1 MDTRAEQRLLK
12 ASIFVTILV
21 GAGGLGAGWLLNASA
36 IMFDGIYSLIDVVLT
51 MGSLTVS
58 RLVVSQGSRRFQYG
72 YWHLEP
78 LMETVGGAIL
88 ATACIYAGIDAVEGL
103 LRGGHTLEFGTAIAW
118 AAVLGIVGFGMAAT
132 MRRQA
137 RRLGSALLAMDAR
150 SWMVSAMLSFALL
163 AGFGLAI
170 AMEGTPFAR
179 WIPLV
184 DPAVL
189 LAVSMLTLPVPLL
202 GTVRAF
208 REILQVSPD
217 VLDRKVRTV
226 MDAVVA
232 KHGFVEFSSH
242 VQKMG
247 RVQFIEIHVLLPQ
260 LYQFGPISKAD
271 AVRNEIAAQLGEDMS
286 TTWLTIDFTGD
297 RDWL

>member
-12 ASIFVTILV
+12 ASILVTILV

-103 LRGGHTLEFGTAIAW
+103 LRGGHTIEFGTAIAW
-118 AAVLGIVGFGMAAT
+118 AAVLGIVGFGMAAI
-132 MRRQA
+132 MRRQS
-137 RRLGSALLAMDAR
+137 RKLGSALLAMDAR

-170 AMEGTPFAR
+170 AMEGTTFAR

-208 REILQVSPD
+208 HEILQVSPD
-217 VLDRKVRTV
+217 ALDRKVRSV
-226 MDAVVA
+226 MDAIVE
-232 KHGFVEFSSH
+232 KHGFLEYSSH

-247 RVQFIEIHVLLPQ
+247 RVQFIEIHLLLPA
-260 LYQFGPISKAD
+260 LYQFGRISNAD
-271 AVRNEIAAQLGEDMS
+271 AVRNEIAARLGEDMS

-297 RDWL
+297 REWL